1 MREKRWL
8 GYINSDEELE
18 VVYVH
23 TENIKRIYARKK
35 FDKEKWANRIYDL
48 YERNVTISVNR
59 SMGYVVCRHKVN
71 HRVGYSFCC
80 PTDKFNEK
88 IGVAI
93 AICRVFNLV
102 IPKEIF
108 KD

>member
-18 VVYVH
+18 VVYVPF
-23 TENIKRIYARKK
+23 ENVKKIYARKK
-35 FDKEKWANRIYDL
+35 FDKEKWANRIY
-48 YERNVTISVNR
+48 VTYRKYVTVSVNPGMR
-59 SMGYVVCRHKVN
+59 YVVCRHKGN
-71 HRVGYSFCC
+71 HKIGYSFCC
-80 PTDKFNEK
+80 PTDRFNER
-88 IGVAI
+88 IGIAI
-93 AICRVFNLV
+93 AICRVFNLE

>member
-1 MREKRWL
+1 MERWL
-8 GYINSDEELE
+8 GYIGDDEEIE
-18 VVYVH
+18 VVSFGD
-23 TENIKRIYARKK
+23 IKRVLVKKK
-35 FDKEKWANRIYDL
+35 FDKEKWAKEIYNKYAKNITVFVRPL
-48 YERNVTISVNR
+48 ERC
-59 SMGYVVCRHKVN
+59 VVCIHRKSQ
-71 HRVGYSFCC
+71 RVGCSFCR

-93 AICRVFNLV
+93 AICRVLNLV

>member
-8 GYINSDEELE
+8 GYIGDDEEIE
-18 VVYVH
+18 IVSFGDR
-23 TENIKRIYARKK
+23 KRVLVKKK
-35 FDKEKWANRIYDL
+35 FDKEKWAKEIYNKYAKNITVFVRPL
-48 YERNVTISVNR
+48 ERC
-59 SMGYVVCRHKVN
+59 VVCIHRKSQ
-71 HRVGYSFCC
+71 RVGCSFCR

-88 IGVAI
+88 IGIAI
-93 AICRVFNLV
+93 AICRAFNFD

>member
-1 MREKRWL
+1 MGRWL
-8 GYINSDEELE
+8 GYIGDDEELE
-18 VVYVH
+18 VVSFGDR
-23 TENIKRIYARKK
+23 KRVLVKKK
-35 FDKEKWANRIYDL
+35 FDKEKWAKEIYDL

-59 SMGYVVCRHKVN
+59 SMGYVVCRHKGN

-93 AICRVFNLV
+93 AICRIFNLV

>member
-1 MREKRWL
+1 MGRWL
-8 GYINSDEELE
+8 GYIGDDEEIE
-18 VVYVH
+18 IVSFGDR
-23 TENIKRIYARKK
+23 KRVLVKKK
-35 FDKEKWANRIYDL
+35 FDKEKWAKEIYNKYAKNITVFVRPL
-48 YERNVTISVNR
+48 ERC
-59 SMGYVVCRHKVN
+59 VVCIHRKSQ
-71 HRVGYSFCC
+71 RVGYSFCC

-93 AICRVFNLV
+93 AICRVFNFD

>member
-1 MREKRWL
+1 MREKRLL
-8 GYINSDEELE
+8 GFIDNDEEIE
-18 VVYVH
+18 VVSFGDV
-23 TENIKRIYARKK
+23 KRVIVKKK
-35 FDKEKWANRIYDL
+35 FDKKKWANRIYNL

-80 PTDKFNEK
+80 PTDKFNER

-93 AICRVFNLV
+93 AICRVFNLE